1 VTCSGLPGYEDNQP
15 VAGRV
20 IVIDA
25 VAHASEDTLAVAVR
39 KHSRLV
45 YRVAYSV
52 LRNHHDAEDATQ
64 ETFMRV
70 LRYGKNLAGVR
81 DQKTW
86 LARIAWNIAVDRKR
100 KTPHPSHADSFVDQ
114 VPSAADSA
122 HEQAIQSQRSAQL
135 EKLIAGLPGSLRDV
149 VTLSTVQEM
158 SLTEVASV
166 LQIPESAVRSRMFR
180 AREILK
186 QKFAALME
194 GKHGT

>member
-1 VTCSGLPGYEDNQP
+1 

-25 VAHASEDTLAVAVR
+25 VAHASEDALEVAVR
-39 KHSRLV
+39 EHSRLV

-100 KTPHPSHADSFVDQ
+100 KTPHPSDADSFVDQ

-122 HEQAIQSQRSAQL
+122 DEQAIQSQRSAQL

-158 SLTEVASV
+158 SLTEVATV